1 MLRIFLFGTPR
12 FERNGEPITISRRK
26 AVALLAYLTVTNQP
40 QSRDAL
46 ATMLWPDYD
55 QSGARANLRRDLSR
69 LRRSLGKEL
78 LQVDRAQAGIMP
90 DAEWWL
96 DVAQFERT
104 IVEVNEHRHQDQV
117 LCAPCAATLAE
128 AVALYTG
135 DFMAGFSLPDSPE
148 FDDWQFFQAEGL
160 RQKLADALQLL
171 VDWYVSQQT
180 FDRAIEYGRQWL
192 ALDPLHEAAQRRL
205 MQLYAWSGQ
214 QTAALRQYQESVR
227 LLQEELGVEPE
238 EETMALYEQ
247 IKRRQLEPPVE
258 PVPAPEARPSID
270 AVELPPQERFELQEL
285 MAIGGHAEVYRGRD
299 RLTGAEVV
307 IKRLKPELVV
317 KDANYLERFV
327 REGEALRRLEH
338 PNIVHMLASF
348 EYEGQQQIV
357 MELVPGGSLRDLLD
371 QQHRLPL
378 ERVLDVGLELADALA
393 RAHHMNIIHRDLK
406 PDNVLLA
413 SDGTPRLT
421 DFGLAQLKRDD
432 LRLTQTGAVIGSPAY
447 MSPEALHGQEL
458 DPASDV
464 WSFGVLLYEMLAGRR
479 PFEGEQLTPVLVSIL
494 QEPPPPVTAFRD
506 DIPPALAALLERML
520 VKERN
525 ERISSM
531 RQVAAELEAIRG
543 GRHTIDSPAPTSR
556 AATSMLSLESAPPLA
571 QPSSITSARPSF
583 QVLTSEQEIRFARSP
598 DGVRIAYAIVGQ
610 GPVLVKAANWL
621 SHLEYD
627 WNSPVWRHWLQGLSR
642 NHTLI
647 RYDER
652 GCGLSDWEVDDFSV
666 DAWVRDLETVV
677 DSLALERFPLLGISQ
692 GGAVAIAYAAR
703 HPERVSHLILY
714 GSYARGWRRRELS
727 LSQRERTEVFL
738 QMVRLGWGQDNP
750 AFRQAF
756 TSLFIPEATAEQMH
770 WMNELQRF
778 STSPENAVR
787 FINTFYDLDVSHL
800 APRVTAPTLVLHCTD
815 DATMPHSEGQRLA
828 ALIPGARF
836 VSLESKNHI
845 LLEHE
850 AAWPLFLS
858 EVEQFLSSEA
868 APVSESRFWAGTSV
882 RHQAPPQPLPAMP
895 PASTGRQV
903 VAGTPFVGRTRELA
917 EIRELFLEDP
927 SRRLLTLVGPG
938 GIGKTRLAGAVAE
951 DASAYFGN
959 NVTFVP
965 LAPLTAP
972 DQILT
977 SIAAQ
982 LHFRF
987 YEDTEPKEQLLNY
1000 LKNRRMLLILDNFEH
1015 LLEGAPLVGE
1025 ILEAAPTVKILV
1037 TTRERLN
1044 LSGETVYSVGGM
1056 EFPET
1061 TTLYQSTQE
1070 LMDYSAV
1077 QLLLQRARMVRPDLE
1092 LTEDDYEQI
1101 VRICRLV
1108 RGMPLALVLSA
1119 AWLELLSFREI
1130 AEEVQ
1135 RSLDFLEGTARD
1147 LPDRQRSLRAVFDS
1161 SWNLLEEEQQ
1171 TALAH
1176 LSVFH
1181 GCFTREAARSVTGAS
1196 LRSLLALL
1204 HKSWLQR
1211 NGDDRFEVQELLRQY
1226 AEERL
1231 KANPDAWRE
1240 ARERH
1245 ATYYAA
1251 YLPQLAEMMH
1261 GPQQKEAFAALDD
1274 EFENVRAAW
1283 YWLVDQKRPQVLV
1296 NQMLPALFYFCED
1309 RALAFDLLQL
1319 VESARSSIG
1328 KETTSEGSS
1337 FLAILLT
1344 ARAAFYRN
1352 GTPVRFALA
1361 GSVAPADHQ
1370 TLEEAW
1376 SLPLSGSGEHTG
1388 FWATLLAYLYGRLVD
1403 RRQGLERMRELVPL
1417 QIERNK
1423 RWDIAFALGGLAQL
1437 LMMHAEK
1444 ESDFEEASEYL
1455 TEALAIFEEL
1465 GDVRESSYMLRTIG
1479 ILRRLE
1485 HNLPEAIRYWQD
1497 AQTNLEEIGDLVVA
1511 ADINWQ
1517 IGDAYLQLGRIDEA
1531 FAYFRRLS
1539 QAYVDMGNKK
1549 FAALVLSKEAY
1560 EAVRYRDLDY
1570 ARSIRERSLALSE
1583 EAGDLYGQ
1591 AWSSWEMG
1599 EIHRVGGDLPGAR
1612 QWYERAR
1619 TLFEVVEDSSGFTF
1633 YHRAL
1638 GDLALATGAYNQAC
1652 REFQQ
1657 SLNHARETSHD
1668 WAMAYALAGLGRAQ
1682 MALREYEEARKYFR
1696 RALRR
1701 ALRASDQGVTL
1712 VVLGAV
1718 TSLYA
1723 ETGDAEEAI
1732 ALGTLILEH
1741 PVSWRETREQVQAT
1755 LDEIDVLS
1763 EERKEMARQRGRG
1776 RNLWKVTERVTRSLA
1791 RVTLATAQKAA
1802 HSLPVQTTPFVGR
1815 QQELKEI
1822 RQLLMAEE
1830 RQLLTI
1836 VGPGGIGKS
1845 RMAMAVTADVL
1856 PLFAHGV
1863 YFIPLASLPSH
1874 EHIIATIADR
1884 VGYHFFDSG
1893 EPEEQLLAYL
1903 SSKQMLL
1910 LMDNFEHL
1918 LDGAPLLDRM
1928 LERAPRLK
1936 ILVTSRE
1943 RLHLTQEMVY
1953 TLGGMRYPARPG
1965 PLTVEELNRYGAMQL
1980 FVQRARMVQ
1989 PDFEV
1994 NAQTLQQI
2002 ARICRLVQGMPLAI
2016 VLATGWLEMLSIEEL
2031 ADEIEQSL
2039 DVLEGQAS
2047 DLPDRHR
2054 SVRLAFDYSWQRL
2067 SQAEQEAFAT
2077 LSIFRGGFTRQAAKT
2092 VGDAT
2097 LPILRS
2103 LVSKSLVTTNRRGRY
2118 EIHELLRQFAAEQ
2131 LQQMGRT
2138 DEARQ
2143 AHSDY
2148 YLHALQ
2154 QREEDLR
2161 GRRQLGALDE
2171 IEAELENLRLA
2182 WDWALSQKAME
2193 TIDRSLEPL
2202 YLFFY
2207 MRSRYHEGVSFLT
2220 AAREALAPATDGTP
2234 HATWGRVLARLGFL
2248 QAHLANAGVSDA
2260 GVSDAA
2266 NSVEADILQSLQ
2278 IAEEQPAPSQSDIA
2292 FARMALGCYL
2302 AYALRDPAAALPHL
2316 QQSLDRYRD
2325 LNDEFY
2331 TVLLLIWVGY
2341 CYGNTSSLD
2350 NFNEHMRQALEL
2362 ARQTGN
2368 KVYGSNAISN
2378 LAAGAFCA
2386 GYYSAAESYAREA
2399 LEVAN
2404 EMGLGLALA
2413 HGNIQLALAHFLN
2426 GALEEAER
2434 LGQEGLAQALELNY
2448 ANTMCYALAVR
2459 SLCASMREEYEL
2471 AHEFGTKSV
2480 AIPASIFGQIL
2491 GQWSLA
2497 VANAGLQKSAAAS
2510 VHIHKCLELAQKAG
2524 YPGMLTW
2531 PLAVAARVA
2540 ALEGQWQ
2547 QASELLALSFN
2558 HPLSPKG
2565 WLGMWPALSRL
2576 PKQLEAEMGRDAYR
2590 SAWKRGQRLNLE
2602 DAISALRGRVEA
2614 APG

>member
-12 FERNGEPITISRRK
+12 FEKDGEPITISRRK
-26 AVALLAYLTVTNQP
+26 AIALLAYLTVTNQP
-40 QSRDAL
+40 HSRDAL
-46 ATMLWPDYD
+46 ATLLWPDYD

-69 LRRSLGKEL
+69 LRTILGKEL
-78 LQVDRAQAGIMP
+78 LQVDRAQTGIKP
-90 DAEWWL
+90 GAEWWL

-104 IVEVNEHRHQDQV
+104 IAEVNEHRHEEQV
-117 LCAPCAATLAE
+117 LCAPCAASLAE

-135 DFMAGFSLPDSPE
+135 AFMAGFSLPDSPE
-148 FDDWQFFQAEGL
+148 FDEWQFFQAEGL
-160 RQKLADALQLL
+160 RQKLADALQQLI
-171 VDWYVSQQT
+171 DWYVSQET

-205 MQLYAWSGQ
+205 MQLYAWAGQ

-227 LLQEELGVEPE
+227 LLHEELGVEPE
-238 EETMALYEQ
+238 EETTALYEQ
-247 IKRRQLEPPVE
+247 IKRRQLEPP
-258 PVPAPEARPSID
+258 PVAATPAPDLRAAID
-270 AVELPPQERFELQEL
+270 AVELPPQERFEIQEL

-299 RLTGAEVV
+299 RLTGSEVV

-338 PNIVHMLASF
+338 PNIVHMLSSY

-371 QQHRLPL
+371 KQHRLPL

-421 DFGLAQLKRDD
+421 DFGLALLKRDD

-447 MSPEALHGQEL
+447 MSPEALHGQDL

-494 QEPPPPVTAFRD
+494 QEPPPPVTKFRD
-506 DIPPALAALLERML
+506 DIPPALAMLLERML
-520 VKERN
+520 VKERS

-531 RQVAAELEAIRG
+531 RQVAAELEAIRS
-543 GRHTIDSPAPTSR
+543 GRHTVDNISVTPGAFAAR
-556 AATSMLSLESAPPLA
+556 AVLESPPPLA

-610 GPVLVKAANWL
+610 GPALVKAANWL
-621 SHLEYD
+621 SHLEFD
-627 WNSPVWRHWLQGLSR
+627 WNSPVWRHWLQELSR

-652 GCGLSDWEVDDFSV
+652 GCGLSDWQVDDFSV

-756 TSLFIPEATAEQMH
+756 TTLFIPEASTEQMR
-770 WMNELQRF
+770 WMNDLQRF

-787 FINTFYDLDVSHL
+787 FINAFYDLDVSHL
-800 APRVTAPTLVLHCTD
+800 APRVTTPTLVLHCTG

-836 VSLESKNHI
+836 VSLESQNHI

-850 AAWPLFLS
+850 AAWPIFLT

-868 APVSESRFWAGTSV
+868 APVSESRYWAGASV
-882 RHQAPPQPLPAMP
+882 RHQAPPQPLPAVT
-895 PASTGRQV
+895 PAPAGRLV
-903 VAGTPFVGRTRELA
+903 FAGTPFVGRTRELA
-917 EIRELFLEDP
+917 EIRALFLEDP
-927 SRRLLTLVGPG
+927 ARRLLTLVGPG

-951 DASAYFGN
+951 AAAAYFGN

-1000 LKNRRMLLILDNFEH
+1000 LKNRRALLILDNFEH

-1061 TTLYQSTQE
+1061 TTLHQSTQE
-1070 LMDYSAV
+1070 LMEYSAV
-1077 QLLLQRARMVRPDLE
+1077 QLLLQRARMVRPDLK
-1092 LTEDDYEQI
+1092 LTVEDYEQI

-1130 AEEVQ
+1130 ADEVQ

-1161 SWNLLEEEQQ
+1161 SWNLMEEEQQ
-1171 TALAH
+1171 IALAC

-1211 NGDDRFEVQELLRQY
+1211 SGDDRFEVQELLRQY
-1226 AEERL
+1226 AEEKL
-1231 KANPDAWRE
+1231 KANPEAWHE
-1240 ARERH
+1240 AREKH
-1245 ATYYAA
+1245 AAYYAR
-1251 YLPQLAEMMH
+1251 YLSQLADMMH
-1261 GPQQKEAFAALDD
+1261 GPEQKQAFAVLDD

-1283 YWLVDQKRPQVLV
+1283 YWLVDQKRPDLLV

-1309 RALAFDLLQL
+1309 RALSFDLLQL
-1319 VESARSSIG
+1319 VEAARRSITA
-1328 KETTSEGSS
+1328 TTPEGGS

-1344 ARAAFYRN
+1344 AKAAFYRN

-1370 TLEEAW
+1370 TLVEAW

-1403 RRQGLERMRELVPL
+1403 RRQGLERMRELLPL
-1417 QIERNK
+1417 QVERNK

-1444 ESDFEEASEYL
+1444 ESDFKEASEYL

-1465 GDVRESSYMLRTIG
+1465 GDVRESSYMLRTFG

-1485 HNLPEAIRYWQD
+1485 HNLSEAIRYWQD

-1599 EIHRVGGDLPGAR
+1599 EIYRVGGDLPGAR

-1619 TLFEVVEDSSGFTF
+1619 ELFEAVEDSSGFTF
-1633 YHRAL
+1633 YYRAL
-1638 GDLALATGAYNQAC
+1638 GDLALATGAYAQAI
-1652 REFQQ
+1652 REFQK
-1657 SLNHARETSHD
+1657 SLNYARETSHD

-1682 MALREYEEARKYFR
+1682 MALRDYEEARKYFR

-1723 ETGDAEEAI
+1723 ETGDAEEAL

-1741 PVSWRETREQVQAT
+1741 PVTWRETREQVQAT
-1755 LDEIDVLS
+1755 LDEIDTLTP
-1763 EERKEMARQRGRG
+1763 ERMEMARQRGRG
-1776 RNLWKVTERVTRSLA
+1776 RHLWKVTERVTKSLA

-1822 RQLLMAEE
+1822 RQLLMADE

-1836 VGPGGIGKS
+1836 TGPGGIGKS
-1845 RMAMAVTADVL
+1845 RMAQAVAADVL

-1893 EPEEQLLAYL
+1893 EPEEQLLDYL
-1903 SSKQMLL
+1903 SSKQILL

-1918 LDGAPLLDRM
+1918 MDGATLLERM
-1928 LERAPRLK
+1928 LKRAPRLK

-1943 RLHLTQEMVY
+1943 RLNLRQEMVY
-1953 TLGGMRYPARPG
+1953 TLAGMRYPESAG
-1965 PLTVEELNRYGAMQL
+1965 PLAVEDLSRYGAMQL
-1980 FVQRARMVQ
+1980 FMQRARMVW
-1989 PDFEV
+1989 PDIEV
-1994 NAQTLQQI
+1994 TPETLQQI

-2031 ADEIEQSL
+2031 ADEIEQNL
-2039 DVLEGQAS
+2039 DVLEAQAQ

-2054 SVRLAFDYSWQRL
+2054 SVRVAFNYSWQRL
-2067 SQAEQEAFAT
+2067 SEAEQEAFAT
-2077 LSIFRGGFTRQAAKT
+2077 LSIFRGGFTHQAAKA
-2092 VGDAT
+2092 VGGAS
-2097 LPILRS
+2097 LPVLRS
-2103 LVSKSLVTTNRRGRY
+2103 LVSKSLVTINRRGRY
-2118 EIHELLRQFAAEQ
+2118 EVHELLRQFGAEQ
-2131 LQQMGRT
+2131 LQRMGGH

-2143 AHSDY
+2143 EHSEY
-2148 YLHALQ
+2148 YLRALQ

-2161 GRRQLGALDE
+2161 GRRQAGALDE
-2171 IEAELENLRLA
+2171 IEIELENLRLA
-2182 WDWALSQKAME
+2182 WDWALSQKAIE
-2193 TIDRSLEPL
+2193 SIDRSLEPL

-2207 MRSRYHEGVSFLT
+2207 MRTRYHEGISFLS
-2220 AAREALAPATDGTP
+2220 AARDALAPAADGTP
-2234 HATWGRVLARLGFL
+2234 HPTWGRVLARRGFL
-2248 QAHLANAGVSDA
+2248 QSHLADVVSE
-2260 GVSDAA
+2260 
-2266 NSVEADILQSLQ
+2266 VEADILQSLEIAQEQQ
-2278 IAEEQPAPSQSDIA
+2278 IASEIA
-2292 FARMALGCYL
+2292 FAQMALGCYR
-2302 AYALRDPAAALPHL
+2302 AYGQRDPAAALPLL
-2316 QQSLDRYRD
+2316 QQSLAQYRELD
-2325 LNDEFY
+2325 DAFY
-2331 TVLLLIWVGY
+2331 VVLLLIWVGY
-2341 CYGNTSSLD
+2341 CYGNTNSLD
-2350 NFNEHMRQALEL
+2350 AFNEYMREALEL
-2362 ARQTGN
+2362 ARRTGN
-2368 KVYGSNAISN
+2368 KVYASNAISN

-2386 GYYSAAESYAREA
+2386 GDYSAAESYAREA

-2404 EMGLGLALA
+2404 EMELRVALA
-2413 HGNIQLALAHFLN
+2413 HGNTQLALAHFLN

-2434 LGQEGLAQALELNY
+2434 LGQEGLALALELNY

-2471 AHEFGTKSV
+2471 AREFGEKSA
-2480 AIPASIFGQIL
+2480 AIPAAIFGQIL

-2497 VANAGLQKSAAAS
+2497 LANAGLQKTAAAS
-2510 VHIHKCLELAQKAG
+2510 AHIQKCLELAYDAG

-2540 ALEGQWQ
+2540 ALEGHWQ
-2547 QASELLALSFN
+2547 EASELLALSFN
-2558 HPLSPKG
+2558 HPLSPRG

-2576 PKQLEAEMGRDAYR
+2576 PRQLEAEMGRDAYR
-2590 SAWKRGQRLNLE
+2590 RAWKRGQQLNLE
-2602 DAISALRGRVEA
+2602 ETVVTLLDRVEV